1 MFLNNLGEL
10 IVVDSAG
17 NVSNVEPSGG
27 LRHRGLFSHRKGSPE
42 TAPCG
47 EKGSQV
53 GGGGSQVEEN
63 VGRGT

>member
-17 NVSNVEPSGG
+17 NVSNVEPSCG
-27 LRHRGLFSHRKGSPE
+27 LRQRCLLSHREGSPK

-53 GGGGSQVEEN
+53 GGGGSQVQEN
-63 VGRGT
+63 VRRGT